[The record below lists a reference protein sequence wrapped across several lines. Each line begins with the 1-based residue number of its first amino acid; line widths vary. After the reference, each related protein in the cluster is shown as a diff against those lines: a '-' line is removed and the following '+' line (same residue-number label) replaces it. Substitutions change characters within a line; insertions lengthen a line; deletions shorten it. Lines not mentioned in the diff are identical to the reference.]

1 MTAAQRTWTTERV
14 TLLKDRINAG
24 FTCGQIA
31 GEMGLSRNAV
41 IGKAT
46 RLGLLGQR
54 ASARTT
60 APSRIRRREPR
71 PKPTTPQHI
80 LRALWA
86 QPQLS
91 CAEVPES
98 SANRC
103 SLFELREWHC
113 RWPIGDPTAK
123 NFGFCGNKPLN
134 GFPYCAVH
142 ARIGYR
148 PSARYGN
155 PVRHLESRAAIME

>member
-1 MTAAQRTWTTERV
+1 MTAAQKTWTKERV
-14 TLLKDRINAG
+14 ALLKDRINAG

-31 GEMGLSRNAV
+31 GEMGVSRNAV
-41 IGKAT
+41 IGKAS

-60 APSRIRRREPR
+60 TPSRIRGRQAR
-71 PKPTTPQHI
+71 PQATTPQRT
-80 LRALWA
+80 LRVLWA

-91 CAEVPES
+91 CGEVPES

-123 NFGFCGNKPLN
+123 SFGFCGNKPVHGL
-134 GFPYCAVH
+134 PYCAAH

-148 PSARYGN
+148 PSG
-155 PVRHLESRAAIME
+155 RAAATSRRNSTHVQR